1 MQTPKGTVFFQV
13 SGMVLILIATTLYQ
27 KGLPQEPKL
36 SALATQRSDY
46 ERYEE
51 VLKLLD
57 ENHPIAALE
66 LLTSLPREKL
76 GIANALLRD
85 PKASLAPGIL
95 FLRLGMSLA
104 HHAAES
110 AQRNAPQEAQLF
122 RNACA
127 TLQQRLQEGGYPG
140 EDAVERNQR
149 LQIAELL
156 QRFTQRSE
164 LIIQQYQST

>member
-51 VLKLLD
+51 
-57 ENHPIAALE
+57 
-66 LLTSLPREKL
+66 
-76 GIANALLRD
+76 
-85 PKASLAPGIL
+85 
-95 FLRLGMSLA
+95 
-104 HHAAES
+104 
-110 AQRNAPQEAQLF
+110 
-122 RNACA
+122 
-127 TLQQRLQEGGYPG
+127 GGYPG

-156 QRFTQRSE
+156 QRFTLRRSRIFPSGAHRTE
-164 LIIQQYQST
+164 WHSRKRACAGRFQNGWRQGL